1 MKFFYF
7 SSSNGQNL
15 LASYCSDY
23 VYLFDSKP
31 KQNDQLPSGSGDE
44 TDGSCPNAGN
54 DPPMKRLRLR
64 GDWSDT
70 GPNARPEGEETVSN
84 EDSFVQRMSGYLTRW
99 IEESIQEA
107 RRQRRRSPIVARRG
121 TEGDTANDE
130 DHPEQ
135 SDEGNTS
142 ETLESSVPLT
152 EESRDDQRTET
163 SSDSEGTDVTD
174 NRNDITT
181 NIDDVANKKCDV
193 TDDATSTP
201 SNVNETSIC
210 ENTTDSIH
218 VKRASPSRD
227 STTKSRDHDEVTNS
241 HSRDLKAYS
250 ETRKRNNFRKQHRKR
265 NSAFDTSHNKERKTE
280 SCDGV
285 TSCDESTHE
294 NVTYV
299 GNHSNEMCSCEL
311 ENAPSGN
318 MKSQNDISRSKSDSQ
333 TSGEGLGTKASD
345 NKSLA
350 AMGTRTSH
358 PEEQSTEIDVPT
370 VHDEDRLLSA
380 ETQNSEAGTTESE
393 AMDFNTQESQ
403 DRSVENLDSK
413 VLSPDGANNNLA
425 NETTQNSTTRK
436 EPLEAETSGNSTPP
450 GVSTRVTIPLN
461 TNSERS
467 AVTPAMETRSSEAVT
482 ENHEDDVD
490 ESPTSVAD
498 DSRRDAAASTI
509 QNFFRF
515 RVKKDFQTIPCD
527 LPVHS
532 DVKQVFKGH
541 RNARTMVSCCKH

>member
-1 MKFFYF
+1 
-7 SSSNGQNL
+7 
-15 LASYCSDY
+15 
-23 VYLFDSKP
+23 
-31 KQNDQLPSGSGDE
+31 
-44 TDGSCPNAGN
+44 
-54 DPPMKRLRLR
+54 MKRLRLR

-107 RRQRRRSPIVARRG
+107 RRQRRRSPIVARRD

-152 EESRDDQRTET
+152 EECRDDQRTET

-174 NRNDITT
+174 NGNDVTT
-181 NIDDVANKKCDV
+181 NIDDVANNKCDV

-201 SNVNETSIC
+201 SNVNEASIC
-210 ENTTDSIH
+210 ENTKDSIH

-265 NSAFDTSHNKERKTE
+265 NSAFDTSRNKEPKTE

-294 NVTYV
+294 NVTYI
-299 GNHSNEMCSCEL
+299 GNHSNEMCNCEP

-318 MKSQNDISRSKSDSQ
+318 MKSQNEISRSKSNNQ

-350 AMGTRTSH
+350 TMGTRTSH

-413 VLSPDGANNNLA
+413 VLSPDGTNNNLA

-436 EPLEAETSGNSTPP
+436 EPSEAEISENSTPP

-541 RNARTMVSCCKH
+541 RNARTMVSYCKH